1 MSKQFEEKELSAV
14 LESFEAEAE
23 ALLHQKDE
31 MEIYLEKLEEKFK
44 TIKGVGGALA
54 EIPVMISMVR
64 AYIKGDY
71 KVVHVGSMIAIVCAL
86 IYFMSPI
93 DLIPDTVPV
102 AGYIDDTAVVGF
114 VLEMVKFDLDH
125 YKEWKENFYKN

>member
-1 MSKQFEEKELSAV
+1 
-14 LESFEAEAE
+14 
-23 ALLHQKDE
+23 